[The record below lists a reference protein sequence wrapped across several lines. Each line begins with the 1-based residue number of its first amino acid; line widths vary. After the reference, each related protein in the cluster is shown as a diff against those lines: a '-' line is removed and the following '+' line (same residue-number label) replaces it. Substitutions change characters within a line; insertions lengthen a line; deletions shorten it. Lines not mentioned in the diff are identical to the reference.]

1 MITQMTQKSKAQITQ
16 MGNKKN
22 FPLKEITYQIIGI
35 AMKIHKQLGP
45 GFLEAVYEEALIIE
59 FRKNKI
65 GFKNQVSLDIYYEGY
80 KLKKK
85 YRADFIIND
94 KILIE
99 VKKIGK
105 LTKIDEMQMINYLKA
120 ANLKV
125 GLLLN
130 FGGTSLQWKRI
141 IY

>member
-1 MITQMTQKSKAQITQ
+1 MITQMTQKNKAQITQ
-16 MGNKKN
+16 MDNKKN

-65 GFKNQVSLDIYYEGY
+65 EFKNQVSLDIYYEGY

-94 KILIE
+94 KILVE

-105 LTKIDEMQMINYLKA
+105 LTKIDEIQMINYLKA

>member
-22 FPLKEITYQIIGI
+22 FPLKEITCQIIGI

-65 GFKNQVSLDIYYEGY
+65 EFKNQVSLDIYYEGY

-85 YRADFIIND
+85 YRANFIIND
-94 KILIE
+94 KILVE
-99 VKKIGK
+99 VKKIGR

-141 IY
+141 VY

>member
-65 GFKNQVSLDIYYEGY
+65 EFKNQVSLDIYYEGY

-85 YRADFIIND
+85 YRANFIIND
-94 KILIE
+94 KILVE
-99 VKKIGK
+99 VKKIGR

-141 IY
+141 VY

>member
-1 MITQMTQKSKAQITQ
+1 MITQMIQKSKAQITQ

>member
-65 GFKNQVSLDIYYEGY
+65 KFKNQVSLDIYYESY

-94 KILIE
+94 KILVE

>member
-65 GFKNQVSLDIYYEGY
+65 EFKNQVSLNIYYKGY

-94 KILIE
+94 KILVE
-99 VKKIGK
+99 VKKIGR

-141 IY
+141 VY